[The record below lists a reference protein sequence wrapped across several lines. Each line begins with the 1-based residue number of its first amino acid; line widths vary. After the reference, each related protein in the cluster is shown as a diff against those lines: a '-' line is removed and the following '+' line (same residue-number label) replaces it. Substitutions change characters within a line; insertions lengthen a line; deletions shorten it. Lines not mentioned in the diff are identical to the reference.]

1 VSNRSGLGRGLA
13 SLISSAAEESGIP
26 QEAVDELRISLIEP
40 NPDQP
45 RSEIDEEKI
54 AELSASITRH
64 GVLQPILVRPRG
76 EKYEIVAGERR
87 WRASRLA
94 GLERIPARIVSFD
107 DVESLEI
114 ALIENLQRED
124 LNPIEA
130 AYGYKR
136 LIADKKITQTEL
148 AELISKSRVAI
159 TNAMRLLELPEEV
172 QAMVYEGKLSAGHA
186 RAILTVK
193 DEETQVKLAQKVV
206 DEGLSVRATEALARF
221 SGGGI
226 VPGSAKRPVSPKSYK
241 AAARK
246 LRRLL
251 GTNVRVKRTKDKN
264 KIEIEFID
272 EADLERIYLALT
284 GDEKPLVRNAS

>member
-13 SLISSAAEESGIP
+13 SLIPSAAEESGIP
-26 QEAVDELRISLIEP
+26 QESVDELRINLIEP

-54 AELSASITRH
+54 AELSASIAKH

-94 GLERIPARIVSFD
+94 GLDKIPARIASFND
-107 DVESLEI
+107 TESLEI

-136 LIADKKITQTEL
+136 IIADKKITQTEL
-148 AELISKSRVAI
+148 AELISKSRVSI

-172 QAMVYEGKLSAGHA
+172 QALVFEGSLSAGHA
-186 RAILTVK
+186 RAILAVQ
-193 DEETQVKLAQKVV
+193 DENTRIKLAQKAVA
-206 DEGLSVRATEALARF
+206 DGLSVRAVEALARF
-221 SGGGI
+221 SDGGI
-226 VPGSAKRPVSPKSYK
+226 VAGGTKRS
-241 AAARK
+241 
-246 LRRLL
+246 
-251 GTNVRVKRTKDKN
+251 T
-264 KIEIEFID
+264 
-272 EADLERIYLALT
+272 
-284 GDEKPLVRNAS
+284 

>member
-1 VSNRSGLGRGLA
+1 
-13 SLISSAAEESGIP
+13 LIPSAAEESGIP
-26 QEAVDELRISLIEP
+26 QEALDELRISLIEP

-45 RSEIDEEKI
+45 RSEIDEERI
-54 AELSASITRH
+54 AELSASIAKH

-87 WRASRLA
+87 WRAARLA
-94 GLERIPARIVSFD
+94 GLEKIPARIVSFD
-107 DVESLEI
+107 DIESLEI

-136 LIADKKITQTEL
+136 IIADKKITQSEL
-148 AELISKSRVAI
+148 AELVSKSRVSI

-172 QAMVYEGKLSAGHA
+172 QALVFEGALSAGHA
-186 RAILTVK
+186 RAILAVQ
-193 DEETQVKLAQKVV
+193 DEDTRIKLAKKAV
-206 DEGLSVRATEALARF
+206 DEGLSVRAVEALARF

-226 VPGSAKRPVSPKSYK
+226 IPSGTKRAVSPKTYK

-251 GTNVRVKRTKDKN
+251 GTNVRVKRTKDKS
-264 KIEIEFID
+264 KIEIEFVD
-272 EADLERIYLALT
+272 EADLARIYQTLT
-284 GDEKPLVRNAS
+284 GDEKPLVRNTNT

>member
-1 VSNRSGLGRGLA
+1 MSNRSGLGRGLA
-13 SLISSAAEESGIP
+13 SLIPSAAEESGIP
-26 QEAVDELRISLIEP
+26 QESVDELRINLIEP

-54 AELSASITRH
+54 AELSASIAKH

-94 GLERIPARIVSFD
+94 GLDKIPARIASFND
-107 DVESLEI
+107 TESLEI

-136 LIADKKITQTEL
+136 IIADKKITQTEL
-148 AELISKSRVAI
+148 AELISKSRVSI

-172 QAMVYEGKLSAGHA
+172 QALVFEGSLSAGHA
-186 RAILTVK
+186 RAILAVQ
-193 DEETQVKLAQKVV
+193 DENTRIKLAQKAVA
-206 DEGLSVRATEALARF
+206 DGLSVRAVEALARF
-221 SGGGI
+221 SDGGI
-226 VPGSAKRPVSPKSYK
+226 VAGGTKRSTSPKSYK

-251 GTNVRVKRTKDKN
+251 GTNVRVKKTKDRS

-272 EADLERIYLALT
+272 EEDLTRIYRTLT
-284 GDEKPLVRNAS
+284 GDEKPLVRGVS